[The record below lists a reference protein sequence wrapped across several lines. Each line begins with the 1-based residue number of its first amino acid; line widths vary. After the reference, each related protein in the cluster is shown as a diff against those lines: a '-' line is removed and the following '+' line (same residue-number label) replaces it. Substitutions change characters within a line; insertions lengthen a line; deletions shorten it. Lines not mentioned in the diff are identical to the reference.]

1 MTDVA
6 IGQSVRRT
14 EDNRFLT
21 GQGRYTDDINLDG
34 QARAAVLRS
43 THAHARINA
52 IDTAEAK
59 ALDGVLLV
67 ITGREWVAEGM
78 GTMPTKTAVRKGRGD
93 TDLKEPPRHCMAIDV
108 AFYVGEPV
116 AFVVAETQEIAN
128 SALELI
134 EVDYEPLDAVTDPIK
149 ALAPGAPQLWDD
161 IPGNLCIDFEL
172 GDQDGTEKAM
182 AEADHVITLDL
193 ENNRVTAVPIEP
205 RGCVGSYDAVTD
217 SYTLYN
223 STQNVH
229 ANRDTFAE
237 NVLGIDKDKLH
248 HIAPDVGGG
257 FGVKNSAYPEP
268 PMVLFAAKKLGRP
281 VKWINNRSDSFLS
294 DTHGRGQ
301 TSRVRLALK
310 NDGTFLA
317 LHTETVGAIGAYC
330 WTVGPFTPTGGSA
343 RTQGGPYLFP
353 AMYYRGRAVFTN
365 TAPMDPYRG
374 AGRPE
379 ATFQT
384 ERIIEYAARKLG
396 LDPVEIRRKNL
407 MAPDTLPHTTPMG
420 LDIDSGDFPH
430 LFERTLEMAD
440 PDSFAER
447 SNRATQA
454 GRLFGFAIAPYL
466 ECTGGGPKEFAGVT
480 FSTDGSVA
488 LAVGSQS
495 TGMGHETSL
504 PQLLAARLGIDFGRV
519 NYTQADTAATP
530 IGGGHGGSRGM
541 EMGGNAVAQA
551 ADEIIEKASQL
562 AAHLLQSEALNVT
575 FKDGLFSEQ
584 ASGAS
589 ISMNEVIEASLD
601 PERLPDDMAAGI
613 LDTGTTF
620 ERGVISIPNGCHA
633 CAVEVDPDTGVIDIT
648 GYWVMDDFGTII
660 NPMLAD
666 GQVMGGIAQGIG
678 QAISENIIYD
688 EDSGQLVTGSLMDY
702 GLPRA
707 DMIPNME
714 IDYFEGA
721 PTKKN
726 PLGVK
731 GAGEAGCVGALPAVV
746 NAVLDALKGHGV
758 THIDMPLTPEKV
770 WRAIRD
776 QGNHDPEGLM
786 KDVV

>member
-1 MTDVA
+1 MTDVT
-6 IGQSVRRT
+6 IGQAVRRT
-14 EDNRFLT
+14 EDQRFLT
-21 GQGRYTDDINLDG
+21 GRGNYIDDINLDG

-52 IDTAEAK
+52 IDTSEAE
-59 ALDGVLLV
+59 ALDGVLLI

-78 GTMPTKTAVRKGRGD
+78 GPMPTKTAIRKGRND
-93 TDLKEPPRHCMAIDV
+93 SDIQEPPRHCMAVDV
-108 AFYVGEPV
+108 ALYVGEPV
-116 AFVVAETQEIAN
+116 AFVVAETQDIADN
-128 SALELI
+128 ALQLI
-134 EVDYEPLDAVTDPIK
+134 DVDYEALDAVTDPIK
-149 ALAPGAPQLWDD
+149 ALGPDAPQLWDD
-161 IPGNLCIDFEL
+161 IPNNLCLDFDL
-172 GDQDGTEKAM
+172 GDREGTEKAM
-182 AEADHVITLDL
+182 KEADHVITLDL

-205 RGCVGSYDAVTD
+205 RGCVGSYDPA
-217 SYTLYN
+217 SGRYTLYN

-229 ANRDTFAE
+229 ANRDTFAV
-237 NVLGIDKDKLH
+237 NVLGIEKDKLH

-257 FGVKNSAYPEP
+257 FGVKNSSYPEP
-268 PMVLFAAKKLGRP
+268 PMVLYAAKQLGRP
-281 VKWINNRSDSFLS
+281 VKWINSRSDSFLS

-301 TSRVRLALK
+301 TSRVKLALN
-310 NDGTFLA
+310 NDGKFLA
-317 LHTETVGAIGAYC
+317 LHTETVGGIGAYC
-330 WTVGPFTPTGGSA
+330 WTIGPFTPTGGSA
-343 RTQGGPYLFP
+343 RTQGGPYAFP

-396 LDPVEIRRKNL
+396 LDPIEIRRKNL
-407 MAPDTLPHTTPMG
+407 MPPSALPHETPMG
-420 LDIDSGDFPH
+420 LDIDCGDFPH

-440 PDSFAER
+440 PGTFAG
-447 SNRATQA
+447 RAEQAKQA

-480 FSTDGSVA
+480 FSADGQVS

-495 TGMGHETSL
+495 TGMGHETSM

-519 NYTQADTAATP
+519 QFTQADTDATP

-541 EMGGNAVAQA
+541 ELGGNAVNQA
-551 ADEIIEKASQL
+551 ADDIIEKATGL
-562 AAHLLQSEALNVT
+562 AAHLLQSDVAKVS
-575 FKDGLFSEQ
+575 FKDGQFSDES
-584 ASGAS
+584 SGAS
-589 ISMNEVIEASLD
+589 ISMNEVIEASFD
-601 PERLPDDMAAGI
+601 ENRLPDDMEQRP

-633 CAVEVDPDTGVIDIT
+633 ASVEVDPETGVIKLT
-648 GYWVMDDFGTII
+648 GYWVVDDFGTII
-660 NPMLAD
+660 NPLLAD
-666 GQVMGGIAQGIG
+666 GQIMGGVAQGIG
-678 QAISENIIYD
+678 QAILENILYD
-688 EDSGQLVTGSLMDY
+688 ADSGQLVTGSLMDY

-714 IDYFEGA
+714 IEYFEGA

-731 GAGEAGCVGALPAVV
+731 GAGEAGCVGSLPAVV
-746 NAVLDALKGHGV
+746 NAVLDALKDHGV
-758 THIDMPLTPEKV
+758 THVDMPLTPEKV

-776 QGNHDPEGLM
+776 QGSHDAEGLM
-786 KDVV
+786 GSVL

>member
-6 IGQSVRRT
+6 IGQSVKRT
-14 EDNRFLT
+14 EDYRFLT
-21 GQGRYTDDINLDG
+21 GKGRYTDDINLDG

-43 THAHARINA
+43 AHARARINA
-52 IDTAEAK
+52 IDTSEAR

-78 GTMPTKTAVRKGRGD
+78 GTLPTKTAIRKGRGD
-93 TDLKEPPRHCMAIDV
+93 SDLNEPPRHCMAVDV
-108 AFYVGEPV
+108 ARYVGEPV
-116 AFVVAETQEIAN
+116 AFVVAESQEIAD

-134 EVDYEPLDAVTDPIK
+134 EVDYEELDAVTDPVR

-161 IPGNLCIDFEL
+161 IPGNLCLDFEL
-172 GDQDGTEKAM
+172 GDQEGTEQAM
-182 AEADHVITLDL
+182 RDADHVITLDL

-205 RGCVGSYDAVTD
+205 RGCVGSYDAA
-217 SYTLYN
+217 SGRYTLYN

-268 PMVLFAAKKLGRP
+268 PMVLYAAKKLGRP
-281 VKWINNRSDSFLS
+281 VKWINSRSDSFLS

-301 TSRVRLALK
+301 TSRVHLALN

-330 WTVGPFTPTGGSA
+330 WTIGPFTPTGGSA
-343 RTQGGPYLFP
+343 RTQGGPYAFP

-379 ATFQT
+379 ATYQT

-396 LDPVEIRRKNL
+396 LDPVKIRRKNL
-407 MAPDTLPHTTPMG
+407 MTPDALPHVTPMG

-440 PDSFAER
+440 PGTFPA
-447 SNRATQA
+447 RADKAKQA

-466 ECTGGGPKEFAGVT
+466 ECTGGGPKEFAGVK
-480 FSTDGSVA
+480 FSADGSVS

-504 PQLLAARLGIDFGRV
+504 AQLLAARLGIDLGRV
-519 NYTQADTAATP
+519 RYTQADTAATP

-541 EMGGNAVAQA
+541 ELGGNAVAQA
-551 ADEIIEKASQL
+551 ADEIIEKAASL
-562 AAHLLQSEALNVT
+562 AAHLLQSDVSKVT
-575 FKDGLFSEQ
+575 FKDGLFSDQ
-584 ASGAS
+584 ASGGS
-589 ISMNEVIEASLD
+589 VSMNEVIEASLD
-601 PERLPDDMAAGI
+601 AERSGMAAGG

-633 CAVEVDPDTGVIDIT
+633 CAVEVDPETGVIDIT
-648 GYWVMDDFGTII
+648 GYWVVDDFGTII

-678 QAISENIIYD
+678 QAITENILYD
-688 EDSGQLVTGSLMDY
+688 ADSGQLITGSLMDY

-707 DMIPNME
+707 DMVPKMDIE
-714 IDYFEGA
+714 YFEGA

-731 GAGEAGCVGALPAVV
+731 GAGEAGCVGSLPAVV
-746 NAVLDALKGHGV
+746 NAVLDALKDHGV
-758 THIDMPLTPEKV
+758 VHMDMPLTPEKV

-776 QGNHDPEGLM
+776 HGRHDAEALM
-786 KDVV
+786 KDVI

>member
-6 IGQSVRRT
+6 IGQSVKRT
-14 EDNRFLT
+14 EDLRFLT
-21 GQGRYTDDINLDG
+21 GKGRYTDDINLDG

-43 THAHARINA
+43 AHAHARINA
-52 IDTAEAK
+52 IDTSEAR

-78 GTMPTKTAVRKGRGD
+78 GTLPTKTAIRKGRGD
-93 TDLKEPPRHCMAIDV
+93 SDLNEPPRHCMAVDV
-108 AFYVGEPV
+108 ARYVGEPV
-116 AFVVAETQEIAN
+116 AFVVAESQEIAD

-134 EVDYEPLDAVTDPIK
+134 EVDYEVLDAVTDPVR
-149 ALAPGAPQLWDD
+149 ALAPGAQQLWDD
-161 IPGNLCIDFEL
+161 IAGNLCLDFEL
-172 GDQDGTEKAM
+172 GDQEGTEQAM
-182 AEADHVITLDL
+182 RDADHVITLDL

-205 RGCVGSYDAVTD
+205 RGCVGSYDAA
-217 SYTLYN
+217 SGRYTLYN

-268 PMVLFAAKKLGRP
+268 PMVLYAAKKLGRP
-281 VKWINNRSDSFLS
+281 VKWINSRSDSFLS

-301 TSRVRLALK
+301 TSRVQLALN

-343 RTQGGPYLFP
+343 RTQGGPYVFP

-379 ATFQT
+379 ATYQT

-407 MAPDTLPHTTPMG
+407 MTPDALPHVTPMG

-440 PDSFAER
+440 PGTFPT
-447 SNRATQA
+447 RADKAKQA

-466 ECTGGGPKEFAGVT
+466 ECTGGGPKEFAGVK
-480 FSTDGSVA
+480 FSADGSVS

-504 PQLLAARLGIDFGRV
+504 AQLLAARLGIDFGRV
-519 NYTQADTAATP
+519 RYTQGDTAATP

-541 EMGGNAVAQA
+541 ELGGNAVAQA
-551 ADEIIEKASQL
+551 ADEIIEKAASL
-562 AAHLLQSEALNVT
+562 AAHLLQSDVSKVT
-575 FKDGLFSEQ
+575 FKDGLFSDQ
-584 ASGAS
+584 ASGGS

-601 PERLPDDMAAGI
+601 AERSAMAAGG

-620 ERGVISIPNGCHA
+620 ERGVISIPSGCHA
-633 CAVEVDPDTGVIDIT
+633 CAVEVDPETGVIDIT
-648 GYWVMDDFGTII
+648 GYWVVDDFGTII

-678 QAISENIIYD
+678 QAITENILYD
-688 EDSGQLVTGSLMDY
+688 ADSGQLITGSLMDY

-707 DMIPNME
+707 DMVPKMDIE
-714 IDYFEGA
+714 YYEGA

-731 GAGEAGCVGALPAVV
+731 GAGEAGCVGSLPAVV
-746 NAVLDALKGHGV
+746 NAVLDALKDHGV
-758 THIDMPLTPEKV
+758 IHMDMPLTPEKV

-776 QGNHDPEGLM
+776 HGRHDAEALM
-786 KDVV
+786 KDVL